1 MAAFCMYI
9 VYPLTAG
16 WEQATATGARYGGVS
31 KSEYRVSSDVWRL
44 EKVKSKIVAA
54 GRLTGI
60 DPAILAAIASRGSAA
75 GYQLNSRGYSYHST
89 TKYGYMQLS
98 TTRYY
103 VDTSGGPSGQAH
115 FDQAAKVLKSALEYV
130 EDSRPYWQK
139 AMQVKAGI
147 AAYDVGVQNYIIPS
161 TIAIDT
167 ETTDKDYSNDV
178 LARAKYLRRK
188 RIF

>member
-1 MAAFCMYI
+1 MVAFCMYI

-16 WEQATATGARYGGVS
+16 WEQTIATGARYGGVS

-44 EKVKSKIVAA
+44 EKVKCKIVAA

-60 DPAILAAIASRGSAA
+60 DPAILAAIASRGSEA
-75 GYQLNSRGYSYHST
+75 GYQLNSRGYNYHSA

-98 TTRYY
+98 TTRNH
-103 VDTSGGPSGQAH
+103 VVTSGGPSGQPH
-115 FDQAAKVLKSALEYV
+115 FDQAAKVLRSALEYV
-130 EDSRPYWQK
+130 EDHRSYWQK

-147 AAYDVGVQNYIIPS
+147 AAYDVGVHNYIIPS
-161 TIAIDT
+161 TSSIDMQT
-167 ETTDKDYSNDV
+167 SNKDYSNDV

-188 RIF
+188 GIF